1 MALSGDGGDE
11 LFGGYQRYALAR
23 HRWRRVSA
31 VPWSLRQVAAAA
43 AAGTGLPRM
52 RRLGRMVAAQRP
64 EDLYRVLLTHW
75 LDPTQVVL
83 GSKESSDA
91 LSDLGRPAALADPSA
106 RLMQLDAE
114 QYLPD
119 AVLVKVDRAAMSTS
133 LETRVSLLDPRVVEL
148 AWRLPVRLRTG
159 GPTSAGKV
167 VLRRVL
173 DRYVPRHLV
182 ERPRS
187 GFGVPIGTWLRGP
200 LREWAEDVLSQER
213 LQRQGLL
220 DPLVVRG
227 VWDDHVSGRRNA
239 EHELWTVLML
249 HAWLEHGERR
259 RTDHVSCDPQP
270 LIEPI
275 HPGG

>member
-1 MALSGDGGDE
+1 MRLS
-11 LFGGYQRYALAR
+11 
-23 HRWRRVSA
+23 
-31 VPWSLRQVAAAA
+31 
-43 AAGTGLPRM
+43 
-52 RRLGRMVAAQRP
+52 
-64 EDLYRVLLTHW
+64 
-75 LDPTQVVL
+75 
-83 GSKESSDA
+83 
-91 LSDLGRPAALADPSA
+91 
-106 RLMQLDAE
+106 
-114 QYLPD
+114 
-119 AVLVKVDRAAMSTS
+119 
-133 LETRVSLLDPRVVEL
+133 
-148 AWRLPVRLRTG
+148 TG
-159 GPTSAGKV
+159 GPISAGKV

-173 DRYVPRHLV
+173 DRCVPRHLV
-182 ERPRS
+182 ERPKS

-270 LIEPI
+270 LLEPI